1 MLIAIAQL
9 ASATHAEMQGELN
22 PSQDYLRRRP
32 IGNNRSG
39 QKNPSPVGHGKLQS
53 QPTGRRLVFTSNMSV
68 RRYAPAI
75 WDSDEDEADD
85 GDEYDEIE
93 YIAIDPDL
101 AEDERERERLRS
113 EARAVDDGMQWDDDA
128 HERGAESEQQQQ
140 QTQVQAFAQR
150 REPRLPARQFF
161 DPANATIDTV
171 RRTITPSVADD
182 DCNVTTT
189 RYRPQQQVDERVK
202 RVRERSDDEELVR
215 VQRSRSGSVTSAN
228 VNIGIGVQS
237 QNLGQVTSFSPM
249 TAAPPGPSSHEQQ
262 HLEQSQSQSQYQQ
275 QQHQEPQQGGQ
286 KFIHQRKPDSQSLI
300 PTSASEDES
309 TNNSGSNGK
318 KKKGGLW
325 SGLFP
330 RKKDK
335 DKEKDKSPKEKVKG
349 DKNASVTSVD
359 STDTRG
365 SEDSRGSRP
374 SNATVNHDQHHA
386 SISPAPGGLNIS
398 PTTALVMQQQQQQ
411 QWNNLNSPGP
421 TYASMSTPTSS
432 PALPSINASAVSQ
445 HASQL
450 RQHDQQQQALYKS
463 YLMSSPLSPP
473 EISYGLQSARTV
485 LGNAY
490 TPTPSAAAHATLAL
504 QGSPASDP
512 TSPTTPAAP
521 GNISLCIPMTPRP
534 RPGSLIL
541 TTTTT
546 TTMSSANSVDGIST
560 SLVSHQELSV
570 IRVFAGRGLAQ
581 LTDATFKTALLNSS
595 TVASDLI
602 KQAIQRFRLPT
613 FHPTA
618 VHGSTSLDL
627 AGVEEYYLTVKQ
639 IQGGSSI
646 VLKSTDNPLVIFE
659 ELVEEA
665 NRNAL
670 FLQASDSS
678 SNSTSARG
686 MGLVTPKV
694 KRSSMGSID
703 SVASNLSMHPAIR
716 RLPMNDFTDDSQVK
730 FYLNRRV
737 GVGIEGV
744 TVEEED
750 MEVGEVTGREE
761 MEEVNVTF
769 DGNPEIRGGE
779 LGGEHQTSI
788 LGTGIEQSPTMTK
801 KPFLTVSTD
810 HVYHGPRFPPSP
822 TIRFAVQLV
831 IRKEDL
837 PDNLMF
843 HPTTEA
849 IVSKED
855 YLSLSTNPTTNL
867 NTQMRRKMFVFPKTI
882 TVAEVIELGLERFG
896 ISEGV
901 VDGGDEVEDKLV
913 STTSPIG
920 VGAGKRKNSGMRVR
934 YGLCMSF
941 GGEGKCVFFVDLS
954 ILFGL
959 KFFFCA

>member
-1 MLIAIAQL
+1 MLIAVAQL
-9 ASATHAEMQGELN
+9 ASPTHAEMQGELSV
-22 PSQDYLRRRP
+22 SQDLLRKRTV
-32 IGNNRSG
+32 GNNRSA
-39 QKNPSPVGHGKLQS
+39 QKNPSLVVHGKLQS

-101 AEDERERERLRS
+101 AEDEREREKLRS
-113 EARAVDDGMQWDDDA
+113 EARAVDDEMQWDDGA
-128 HERGAESEQQQQ
+128 HERGAESEQQQQQ

-150 REPRLPARQFF
+150 REPRLSATRQFF
-161 DPANATIDTV
+161 DPADATIDTV

-182 DCNVTTT
+182 DHNITTT
-189 RYRPQQQVDERVK
+189 RYRLQQQVDERVK

-215 VQRSRSGSVTSAN
+215 VQRSRSGSVTIAN

-237 QNLGQVTSFSPM
+237 QNLGQVMSFSPM
-249 TAAPPGPSSHEQQ
+249 TPASSGPSSHEQE
-262 HLEQSQSQSQYQQ
+262 HLEQPQSQSQYQQ
-275 QQHQEPQQGGQ
+275 PQHQEPQQGGQ
-286 KFIHQRKPDSQSLI
+286 KFINQRKLDSQSLI
-300 PTSASEDES
+300 TTSTSEDES
-309 TNNSGSNGK
+309 TNNSGGNGK

-335 DKEKDKSPKEKVKG
+335 DKEKDKSPKEKVRG
-349 DKNASVTSVD
+349 DKNASVISVD

-374 SNATVNHDQHHA
+374 SNATVNYDQHHA
-386 SISPAPGGLNIS
+386 SISPAHGGLSIS

-411 QWNNLNSPGP
+411 QQQWNNSNSPGP
-421 TYASMSTPTSS
+421 TYASMSTPASS

-473 EISYGLQSARTV
+473 EVSYGLQSARTV

-490 TPTPSAAAHATLAL
+490 TPTASAAVHATPAL
-504 QGSPASDP
+504 PGSPASDL
-512 TSPTTPAAP
+512 TSPTTPAASS
-521 GNISLCIPMTPRP
+521 NMSLGIPMTTPRP

-546 TTMSSANSVDGIST
+546 TTTSSANSVDGIST

-613 FHPTA
+613 FHPNA

-627 AGVEEYYLTVKQ
+627 ASVEEYYLTVKQ

-670 FLQASDSS
+670 LLQASDSS
-678 SNSTSARG
+678 SNTTSARG

-737 GVGIEGV
+737 GVGIEGI

-750 MEVGEVTGREE
+750 MQVGEVTGREE
-761 MEEVNVTF
+761 TEEVNVTF
-769 DGNPEIRGGE
+769 DGSPLIRGGE
-779 LGGEHQTSI
+779 LGGEHQPSI
-788 LGTGIEQSPTMTK
+788 QGIGIEQSPTMMK

-855 YLSLSTNPTTNL
+855 YLSLSTNPMTNL
-867 NTQMRRKMFVFPKTI
+867 NAQMRRKMFIFPKTI
-882 TVAEVIELGLERFG
+882 TVAEVIEFGLERFG

-901 VDGGDEVEDKLV
+901 VDGGDEVEDKLMN
-913 STTSPIG
+913 TTSPIG
-920 VGAGKRKNSGMRVR
+920 VGAGKRKISGMRVR
-934 YGLCMSF
+934 YGLCMSS
-941 GGEGKCVFFVDLS
+941 GGEGKCFSL
-954 ILFGL
+954 LT
-959 KFFFCA
+959 

>member
-1 MLIAIAQL
+1 
-9 ASATHAEMQGELN
+9 MQGEPN
-22 PSQDYLRRRP
+22 ASQDHFRKRTVG
-32 IGNNRSG
+32 INRSG
-39 QKNPSPVGHGKLQS
+39 QKTPSPAGHGKLQF

-75 WDSDEDEADD
+75 WDSDEDEAED

-101 AEDERERERLRS
+101 AEDEREREKLRS
-113 EARAVDDGMQWDDDA
+113 EVRAVDDEMQWDDDA
-128 HERGAESEQQQQ
+128 HEHGAQSEQQQQ
-140 QTQVQAFAQR
+140 QTQVQAFARR
-150 REPRLPARQFF
+150 REPRLPATRQFF
-161 DPANATIDTV
+161 DPADATIDTV

-182 DCNVTTT
+182 DHNVTTT
-189 RYRPQQQVDERVK
+189 RYRLQQQVDERVK
-202 RVRERSDDEELVR
+202 RARERSDDEELVR

-228 VNIGIGVQS
+228 GNIGTGVQS
-237 QNLGQVTSFSPM
+237 QNLGQVTSFSPLIA
-249 TAAPPGPSSHEQQ
+249 TPSGPLSHEQQ
-262 HLEQSQSQSQYQQ
+262 HLEQPQSQSQYQQ
-275 QQHQEPQQGGQ
+275 SQHQEPQQGGQ
-286 KFIHQRKPDSQSLI
+286 KSIQSLI
-300 PTSASEDES
+300 TTSASEDES
-309 TNNSGSNGK
+309 TNSSGSNGK

-335 DKEKDKSPKEKVKG
+335 DKEKDKLPKEKVRSE
-349 DKNASVTSVD
+349 KNASVVSLD

-374 SNATVNHDQHHA
+374 SNATVNHDQHYA
-386 SISPAPGGLNIS
+386 SAPGGLNIS

-411 QWNNLNSPGP
+411 QQWNNLTSPGP

-473 EISYGLQSARTV
+473 EVSYGLQSARTV

-490 TPTPSAAAHATLAL
+490 TPSASAAVYTAPAL
-504 QGSPASDP
+504 PGSPASDL
-512 TSPTTPAAP
+512 TSPTLSTAAS
-521 GNISLCIPMTPRP
+521 GNASLGIPMTPRP

-546 TTMSSANSVDGIST
+546 TTTSSANSVDGIST

-618 VHGSTSLDL
+618 MHGSTSLDL

-659 ELVEEA
+659 ELVREA
-665 NRNAL
+665 NRNAPL
-670 FLQASDSS
+670 LQESDSS
-678 SNSTSARG
+678 SNTTLARG

-716 RLPMNDFTDDSQVK
+716 KLPMNDFTDDSQVK

-744 TVEEED
+744 TVEEEE
-750 MEVGEVTGREE
+750 MQAGEVMRREE
-761 MEEVNVTF
+761 TEEVNVTF
-769 DGNPEIRGGE
+769 DGSPPIRGGE
-779 LGGEHQTSI
+779 LGSEHQPSM
-788 LGTGIEQSPTMTK
+788 LGIGIEESPTMTK

-822 TIRFAVQLV
+822 TVRFAVQLV

-867 NTQMRRKMFVFPKTI
+867 NTQMRRKMFIFPKSI

-913 STTSPIG
+913 NTSSPIG
-920 VGAGKRKNSGMRVR
+920 AGASKRKNSGMRVR

-941 GGEGKCVFFVDLS
+941 GGEGKCIFFVDL
-954 ILFGL
+954 IFLFEL
-959 KFFFCA
+959 KFFLCLA

>member
-1 MLIAIAQL
+1 MLIAAAQL
-9 ASATHAEMQGELN
+9 ASATHAEMQGELDA
-22 PSQDYLRRRP
+22 SHDRLRKRTA
-32 IGNNRSG
+32 GNNRSG
-39 QKNPSPVGHGKLQS
+39 QKTPSPVAHGKLQL
-53 QPTGRRLVFTSNMSV
+53 QPTGRRLVFTSSMSV

-75 WDSDEDEADD
+75 WDSDEDEAED

-101 AEDERERERLRS
+101 AEDEHEREKLRS
-113 EARAVDDGMQWDDDA
+113 EGRAVDDEMQWNDDA
-128 HERGAESEQQQQ
+128 HEHGAESEQQQQ
-140 QTQVQAFAQR
+140 HTQVQALAQR
-150 REPRLPARQFF
+150 REPRLPATRQFF
-161 DPANATIDTV
+161 DPADTTIDTV

-182 DCNVTTT
+182 DYNVTTT
-189 RYRPQQQVDERVK
+189 HYRLQQQPVDERVK
-202 RVRERSDDEELVR
+202 RVRERSDDEEVVR

-228 VNIGIGVQS
+228 VNISIGVQS

-249 TAAPPGPSSHEQQ
+249 TATPLGSSSHEQQ
-262 HLEQSQSQSQYQQ
+262 HLEQLQSQSQYQQ
-275 QQHQEPQQGGQ
+275 SQHQETQQEGQ
-286 KFIHQRKPDSQSLI
+286 KFTHQRKPDFQSLI
-300 PTSASEDES
+300 TTSASEDES

-318 KKKGGLW
+318 KKRGGLW

-335 DKEKDKSPKEKVKG
+335 DKEKDKSPKEKVRS
-349 DKNASVTSVD
+349 DKNASVISFD

-374 SNATVNHDQHHA
+374 SNATVNHDQDHA
-386 SISPAPGGLNIS
+386 SISPASGGLNIS
-398 PTTALVMQQQQQQ
+398 PTTALVLQQQQQ
-411 QWNNLNSPGP
+411 QWNNPA
-421 TYASMSTPTSS
+421 YASMSTLTYS
-432 PALPSINASAVSQ
+432 PALPSLNTSAVSQ

-473 EISYGLQSARTV
+473 EVSYGLQSARTV

-490 TPTPSAAAHATLAL
+490 GPTASAAVHSTPAL
-504 QGSPASDP
+504 PGSPASDLTIAAAASGN
-512 TSPTTPAAP
+512 TSL
-521 GNISLCIPMTPRP
+521 GIPMTPRP

-546 TTMSSANSVDGIST
+546 TTTSSANSVDGIST

-613 FHPTA
+613 FLPTA

-627 AGVEEYYLTVKQ
+627 AGAEEYYLTVKQ

-670 FLQASDSS
+670 LLQVSDSS
-678 SNSTSARG
+678 SDTTSARG

-716 RLPMNDFTDDSQVK
+716 KLPMNDFTDDSQVK
-730 FYLNRRV
+730 FYLNRRI

-744 TVEEED
+744 SVEED
-750 MEVGEVTGREE
+750 MQAGEVTKREE
-761 MEEVNVTF
+761 TEEVNIAF
-769 DGNPEIRGGE
+769 DGSPSIRGGE
-779 LGGEHQTSI
+779 LDKEHQLS
-788 LGTGIEQSPTMTK
+788 LLSVGLEQSPTMTK

-810 HVYHGPRFPPSP
+810 HAYHGPRFPPSP

-855 YLSLSTNPTTNL
+855 YLSSSTNSTTNL
-867 NTQMRRKMFVFPKTI
+867 NTQMRRKMFIFPKTI

-901 VDGGDEVEDKLV
+901 VDGGDEVEDKLKN
-913 STTSPIG
+913 TTSPVG
-920 VGAGKRKNSGMRVR
+920 VGAGKRRISGMRVR
-934 YGLCMSF
+934 YGLCLSF
-941 GGEGKCVFFVDLS
+941 SGEGECAFFVEL
-954 ILFGL
+954 IVLFEL
-959 KFFFCA
+959 KLFLCLTQSVN